1 MPVRRQNKRD
11 AIIIKRIGVVM
22 IVLLLLGIPSCL
34 FVIGF
39 IINGYLHWAAYRVG
53 WMTISIS
60 FALISLSSVYVTP
73 QIYEPIRLILNHPK
87 TSQRNCSSSTSTYNN
102 VEIQRKTERFLFKRN
117 VTTSTV

>member
-87 TSQRNCSSSTSTYNN
+87 TSQRNRSSSTSTYNN